1 MAVVSR
7 ITTLRVDNSVTH
19 ADDTALTW
27 VATAATQDTAAGSS
41 VVVTITYTNGGG
53 VTPGDAET
61 LTLRY
66 VTDGG
71 TIIKTVTLNP
81 TAASQT
87 DTFHFT
93 DTGNSGGAARCGT
106 IEMKLQATRT
116 SVVAYDFETDGS
128 PNSPPAGFH
137 AHTLDQGW
145 IRGTTTRAE
154 AVSNVSLGGALTE
167 PAEYDES
174 LFVRL
179 TEGAVSYVARALT
192 VASSA
197 GSLSSATNST
207 TAVQRDVTFTN
218 VVDERFAAAVTNVT
232 WSVTVPNAALTGS
245 PDWAATTTTEAALN
259 VDPRLTCTH
268 HFQVD
273 NNTFALA
280 SNDTTKQMLSTQ
292 SGFLW
297 TIIKAARGTGVN
309 GVTVQQTLDP
319 DNPGTTVTDTAT
331 ATTTQGGQDGVSGRL
346 DWTASKPGGSW
357 QKSVDITAPA
367 DIDGATYLLSSTD
380 TLTMLNVDPRFRTI
394 ISLCPT
400 ATGTEGRHVEAGD
413 NVTARAAFYNGATF
427 KRLAPD
433 AGTVKLLMARFNI
446 ALGRFEYLASD
457 GTTWTHWSG
466 TTTTADTVTMTDA
479 GDGATFTYN
488 FTSTSGWTSADIVAI
503 AVTANIGGT
512 PYSFY
517 VPRELV
523 GTNNRH
529 DTSTGAAPYGG
540 ARRRDVERVAKRLK
554 ELEERTETFTREITE
569 KETLVVER
577 MSEAEGRQYAA
588 LASEQAA
595 IRKEIEL
602 LTALVLANA

>member
-7 ITTLRVDNSVTH
+7 ITTLRIDNSVTH

-27 VATAATQDTAAGSS
+27 VATAATQDTAAGGS
-41 VVVTITYTNGGG
+41 VLVTITYTKGAG
-53 VTPGDAET
+53 VTPGDAEA

-81 TAASQT
+81 TTASQT

-116 SVVAYDFETDGS
+116 TAVAYDFETDGS
-128 PNSPPAGFH
+128 PNSPPAGFDGH
-137 AHTLDQGW
+137 FDRGW
-145 IRGTTTRAE
+145 ISGTTTRAE
-154 AVSNVSLGGALTE
+154 AVSNAALGGALTE

-179 TEGAVSYVARALT
+179 TEGAVSYTARALT
-192 VASSA
+192 VTSSA

-207 TAVQRDVTFTN
+207 TAAQRDVTFTN

-232 WSVTVPNAALTGS
+232 WSVTIPNAALTGL
-245 PDWAATTTTEAALN
+245 PDWTATTTTEADLD

-273 NNTFALA
+273 NDTFALA
-280 SNDTTKQMLSTQ
+280 SDDNTNQMLSTQ

-319 DNPGTTVTDTAT
+319 QNPGTTVTDTAT
-331 ATTTQGGQDGVSGRL
+331 ATTTQDGQAGVSGRL

-357 QKSVDITAPA
+357 AKSADITAPA

-400 ATGTEGRHVEAGD
+400 TTGTEGRHVEAGD
-413 NVTARAAFYNGATF
+413 NITARAAFYNGATF

-433 AGTVKLLMARFNI
+433 AGTVKLLMVRFNI
-446 ALGRFEYLASD
+446 ALNRFEYLASD
-457 GTTWTHWSG
+457 GTTWAHWSG
-466 TTTTADTVTMTDA
+466 TTTTADTVTMADA
-479 GDGATFTYN
+479 GDGATFTYA
-488 FTSTSGWTSADIVAI
+488 FTQTSGWTAADIVSVS
-503 AVTANIGGT
+503 VTANISGT

-523 GTNNRH
+523 SSGHRH
-529 DTSTGAAPYGG
+529 DLTRQLSVGA
-540 ARRRDVERVAKRLK
+540 
-554 ELEERTETFTREITE
+554 TT
-569 KETLVVER
+569 
-577 MSEAEGRQYAA
+577 
-588 LASEQAA
+588 
-595 IRKEIEL
+595 
-602 LTALVLANA
+602 